1 MKKDTCPLWE
11 REREREG
18 GREREGREAS
28 NVLVHNSTDCLLRS
42 QNITFEG
49 FDVAAVL
56 VDVDAFEEKVEGGE
70 EEDEPTDNS
79 PWANSDRDYTYEEV
93 GII

>member
-1 MKKDTCPLWE
+1 MQL
-11 REREREG
+11 
-18 GREREGREAS
+18 
-28 NVLVHNSTDCLLRS
+28 TDSLSLS

-49 FDVAAVL
+49 FDVAVVLAV
-56 VDVDAFEEKVEGGE
+56 VDADAADTFDEKVEGGE

-93 GII
+93 YKWLR

>member
-1 MKKDTCPLWE
+1 MD
-11 REREREG
+11 
-18 GREREGREAS
+18 
-28 NVLVHNSTDCLLRS
+28 VLLCS

-93 GII
+93 GRLYVG

>member
-1 MKKDTCPLWE
+1 MCVCVCVSPSLLDEWGWLYQ
-11 REREREG
+11 
-18 GREREGREAS
+18 
-28 NVLVHNSTDCLLRS
+28 VLFLS

-49 FDVAAVL
+49 FDVAVVL
-56 VDVDAFEEKVEGGE
+56 AVDVDTFEEKAEGGE

>member
-1 MKKDTCPLWE
+1 MCVCACAWFKNEVDWF
-11 REREREG
+11 
-18 GREREGREAS
+18 
-28 NVLVHNSTDCLLRS
+28 CLPF

-49 FDVAAVL
+49 FDVAVVL

-70 EEDEPTDNS
+70 EEDEPVDNS

-93 GII
+93 LEITV

>member
-1 MKKDTCPLWE
+1 MPSKRE
-11 REREREG
+11 RERERK
-18 GREREGREAS
+18 REWEKRREKLAM
-28 NVLVHNSTDCLLRS
+28 CLCTIIIVDISPNCS

-93 GII
+93 GWY

>member
-1 MKKDTCPLWE
+1 M
-11 REREREG
+11 
-18 GREREGREAS
+18 
-28 NVLVHNSTDCLLRS
+28 
-42 QNITFEG
+42 
-49 FDVAAVL
+49 AAVL
-56 VDVDAFEEKVEGGE
+56 AVDVDAFEEKVEGGE

>member
-1 MKKDTCPLWE
+1 MCVYIHVRMHVCACPLTFF
-11 REREREG
+11 
-18 GREREGREAS
+18 S
-28 NVLVHNSTDCLLRS
+28 KLFFSYLT

-56 VDVDAFEEKVEGGE
+56 AVDVDAFEEKVEGGE

>member
-1 MKKDTCPLWE
+1 MQL
-11 REREREG
+11 
-18 GREREGREAS
+18 
-28 NVLVHNSTDCLLRS
+28 TDSLSLS

-49 FDVAAVL
+49 FDVAVVLAV
-56 VDVDAFEEKVEGGE
+56 VDADAADTFDEKVEGGE

-93 GII
+93 YK

>member
-1 MKKDTCPLWE
+1 MYIIYVC
-11 REREREG
+11 RERERFF
-18 GREREGREAS
+18 
-28 NVLVHNSTDCLLRS
+28 LPLS

-56 VDVDAFEEKVEGGE
+56 VDVEAFEEKVEGGE

-93 GII
+93 GI